1 MDIVD
6 GNGDGGC
13 DGDLEDTAGEKLHAP
28 QQHGTS
34 RDCTNFYTDLD
45 STALQHPQRI
55 QQVLASLQRH
65 KHTDSIHHAVLEELL
80 IHRRQ
85 RPRGY
90 SSVFSNGVDYSASLP
105 AATPTATSST
115 SLSQSW
121 MGAVRAAE
129 RGRGKSVQT
138 AGSQLLGSL
147 IERTSCLQKRRIKIP
162 GGTLWRYLK
171 SKHTYRFQL
180 QRFLALLHS
189 HPLVRPTS
197 PIPPPP
203 RSSASGMEGAGEPG
217 EGGEGKAE
225 RELEIW
231 REEERIWRE
240 RGVALG
246 GASGAVEEACWRVVK
261 LEAKK
266 MLRSQV
272 ALSHSKETCKRA
284 LRHAKETY

>member
-1 MDIVD
+1 
-6 GNGDGGC
+6 
-13 DGDLEDTAGEKLHAP
+13 
-28 QQHGTS
+28 
-34 RDCTNFYTDLD
+34 
-45 STALQHPQRI
+45 
-55 QQVLASLQRH
+55 
-65 KHTDSIHHAVLEELL
+65 
-80 IHRRQ
+80 
-85 RPRGY
+85 
-90 SSVFSNGVDYSASLP
+90 
-105 AATPTATSST
+105 
-115 SLSQSW
+115 
-121 MGAVRAAE
+121 
-129 RGRGKSVQT
+129 VQT

-147 IERTSCLQKRRIKIP
+147 IERTFCLQKRRIKIP
-162 GGTLWRYLK
+162 GSTLWRYLK

-203 RSSASGMEGAGEPG
+203 RSSASGMAGAG

-231 REEERIWRE
+231 REEERVWRE

-246 GASGAVEEACWRVVK
+246 WASGAVEEACWRVVK